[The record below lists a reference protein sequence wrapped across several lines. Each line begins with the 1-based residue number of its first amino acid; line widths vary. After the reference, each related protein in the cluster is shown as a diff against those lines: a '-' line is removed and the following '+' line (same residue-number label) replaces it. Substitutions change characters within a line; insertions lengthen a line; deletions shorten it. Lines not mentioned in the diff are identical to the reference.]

1 VERIADT
8 RATVLLNGETGVGK
22 EILAR
27 SIHGMSSR
35 LHKSFVA
42 VNCGSLPADLVE
54 SELFGHER
62 GAFTDAKQLRQGR
75 FELADQGTLFLD
87 EIDSLSPKAQVSLL
101 RVLQEGRFERVG
113 GHQPIACDVR
123 VIAASNRNLAELVE
137 RGEFRKDLFFRLNVV
152 PLHIPPLRE
161 RRDDIVPLVK
171 MLLRRFADRYQTEV
185 KEVSPAAMRCL
196 EEHAWPGNV
205 RELENVLERSFLF
218 SEGSVIQRIS
228 FDLAPR
234 LGHVPVN
241 ETADLRQLKKNAAD
255 EVERR
260 VLESLQEQTNGDVRA
275 MAAALNLTQ
284 RAIYQKL
291 SHHGLGTAREAKS

>member
-1 VERIADT
+1 
-8 RATVLLNGETGVGK
+8 
-22 EILAR
+22 
-27 SIHGMSSR
+27 
-35 LHKSFVA
+35 
-42 VNCGSLPADLVE
+42 
-54 SELFGHER
+54 
-62 GAFTDAKQLRQGR
+62 
-75 FELADQGTLFLD
+75 
-87 EIDSLSPKAQVSLL
+87 
-101 RVLQEGRFERVG
+101 
-113 GHQPIACDVR
+113 
-123 VIAASNRNLAELVE
+123 
-137 RGEFRKDLFFRLNVV
+137 
-152 PLHIPPLRE
+152 
-161 RRDDIVPLVK
+161 
-171 MLLRRFADRYQTEV
+171 
-185 KEVSPAAMRCL
+185 MRCL